1 MEEYIIDLINEDSG
15 LKKQLIEKVREAIA
29 TVDLTDMVRDAI
41 LEIFEDA
48 DFNFDETINEEITK
62 GLGARL
68 RNLFKE
74 E

>member
-74 E
+74 